1 MPSASARDAAARAAR
16 ALVVPASA
24 AIRVS
29 DHPSTLADC
38 VLPGWLVNL
47 DLSLTRGCSHH
58 ISWQTVKENI
68 REWLPSAAA
77 R

>member
-1 MPSASARDAAARAAR
+1 MPSASARDAADGTAL
-16 ALVVPASA
+16 ALVATDSA

-29 DHPSTLADC
+29 DPPSTLADC
-38 VLPGWLVNL
+38 VFPGWLVNL
-47 DLSLTRGCSHH
+47 HLSLARAFSHH
-58 ISWQTVKENI
+58 ISWQMVKENI

>member
-47 DLSLTRGCSHH
+47 HLSLARAFSHH
-58 ISWQTVKENI
+58 ISWQMVKENI